1 MIMKKLNI
9 VFLDRATFGN
19 DCKIKKP
26 NFPHNW
32 IEYQLTKKSQVF
44 NRVKDADIVITNK
57 VVLKNEYLKKLKKLK
72 FISIP
77 STGTNIIDLM
87 YCKKL
92 GIKVSNIRN
101 YANDSVAEHVLGL
114 IIYLTKKIGLVND
127 DIKKGKWL
135 KRKTFG
141 AFLRTI
147 PILKGKKIGI
157 IGKGSTGKAL
167 AKISRG
173 FGMKVTFFS
182 ARKFKEIEFIKFL
195 SCQDIV
201 SIHCPLA
208 DNTRNLIT
216 MKHIKKMKKN
226 IILINSAR
234 GSIINEKDLVTAIQ
248 NNLIGGAGVDVVS
261 KEPPPAN
268 HPYFKIIS
276 KPNFILTPHTA
287 FATTE
292 SLQLGMD
299 MTIENINCFYKGRL
313 IRRVA

>member
-1 MIMKKLNI
+1 MIMKRLNI
-9 VFLDRATFGN
+9 VFLDRATFEMTAKLRNQIFLIIGSSIN
-19 DCKIKKP
+19 L
-26 NFPHNW
+26 
-32 IEYQLTKKSQVF
+32 QKKSSIH
-44 NRVKDADIVITNK
+44 RVKDADIIITNK
-57 VVLKNEYLKKLKKLK
+57 IILKKEFLKKLKKFK

-127 DIKKGKWL
+127 DIKKGKWQ

-208 DNTRNLIT
+208 DNTKNLIT

-313 IRRVA
+313 IEE

>member
-1 MIMKKLNI
+1 MKRLNI

-32 IEYQLTKKSQVF
+32 IEHQLTKKSQVF

-57 VVLKNEYLKKLKKLK
+57 VILKNEYLKKLKKLK

-195 SCQDIV
+195 SYQDIL

-208 DNTRNLIT
+208 DNTKNLIT

>member
-1 MIMKKLNI
+1 MKRLNI

-19 DCKIKKP
+19 DCKIRKP

-32 IEYQLTKKSQVF
+32 IEHQLTKKSQVF
-44 NRVKDADIVITNK
+44 NRVKDADIIITNK
-57 VVLKNEYLKKLKKLK
+57 VILKNEYLKKLKKLK

-268 HPYFKIIS
+268 HPYFKILS

>member
-1 MIMKKLNI
+1 MEKIKI

-26 NFPHNW
+26 DFPHTW
-32 IEYQLTKKSQVF
+32 VEYQLTKKDQVLK
-44 NRVKDADIVITNK
+44 RTRDADIIITNK
-57 VVLKNEYLKKLKKLK
+57 VILKNEYLKKLDNLK

-77 STGTNIIDLM
+77 STGTNIIDLEF
-87 YCKKL
+87 CKKL

-114 IIYLTKKIGLVND
+114 IIYLTKKIGLVNQ
-127 DIKKGKWL
+127 DIKKGKWQ
-135 KRKTFG
+135 KKVTFG

-167 AKISRG
+167 SKISKG

-182 ARKFKEIEFIKFL
+182 ARKYKERDFIKFL
-195 SCQDIV
+195 STQDII

-208 DNTRNLIT
+208 TNTMNLIS
-216 MKHIKKMKKN
+216 MKHIKSMKKD

-234 GSIINEKDLVTAIQ
+234 GGIINENDLVSAIQ
-248 NNLIGGAGVDVVS
+248 KNLIGGAGVDVVS
-261 KEPPPAN
+261 QEPPKKN
-268 HPYFKIIS
+268 HPYFKILS

-299 MTIENINCFYKGRL
+299 MTIENINNFYKGRL
-313 IRRVA
+313 VRRVA